1 MLCCRARAPLRGG
14 FALGAKTVCAVLQA
28 RIQMRGGF
36 ALGLKLC
43 AVLQGKGTVVQLGHS
58 YEAGLK
64 LCVVCCKAGAQ
75 LCTVERCLCTG
86 AKTVCAVFRGKSTNV
101 QGHS

>member
-1 MLCCRARAPLRGG
+1 
-14 FALGAKTVCAVLQA
+14 
-28 RIQMRGGF
+28 MRGGF

-43 AVLQGKGTVVQLGHS
+43 AVLQGKGTVVQLGHI

-75 LCTVERCLCTG
+75 LCTLERRLCTG
-86 AKTVCAVFRGKSTNV
+86 AKTGCAVLQGKGTIV